1 MTASHDDPSR
11 FATEGGPASHRV
23 CDYEGSPYRRAFWEE
38 ADRSYEDATERLAL
52 RRLLPPRGERIVE
65 IGAGFGRLAD
75 EYRGYRQIILLD
87 YARSMLEDAH
97 ARLVGSAA
105 QEAAT
110 PDFRFVCADLYR
122 LPFAS
127 HSLDVAVQVRVL
139 HHVEDVPR
147 AFAEV
152 SRSLVVGGSYVLE
165 FANKRNL
172 KSIARYALGKQGER
186 PFDRA
191 PFEFIELNWNFH
203 PAYVQAAL
211 EAAGLETRE
220 ALAVSHFRQA
230 LLKRRLSPQLLARAD
245 ALLGRPL
252 AGLALAPSQF
262 VRALRT
268 TGGQPAAGLW
278 RCPRCGAEPLTER
291 EDGVPCTGCG
301 AFWPKV
307 GGIYL
312 FREDLVD

>member
-1 MTASHDDPSR
+1 MTERHAVPSR
-11 FATEGGPASHRV
+11 DAVGGDPVAHRV

-52 RRLLPPRGERIVE
+52 RRLLPPRGERVVE

-97 ARLVGSAA
+97 ARLTATQTAA
-105 QEAAT
+105 A

-127 HSLDVAVQVRVL
+127 QSLDVAVQVRVL

-152 SRSLVVGGSYVLE
+152 SRALRVGGSYVLE
-165 FANKRNL
+165 YANKRNL
-172 KSIARYALGKQGER
+172 KSIARYALGKQAER
-186 PFDRA
+186 PFDRR
-191 PFEFIELNWNFH
+191 PYEFIELNWNFH

-211 EAAGLETRE
+211 EAAGLEARE

-230 LLKRRLSPQLLARAD
+230 RLKRRFSPQLLARAD

-312 FREDLVD
+312 FRQDLID